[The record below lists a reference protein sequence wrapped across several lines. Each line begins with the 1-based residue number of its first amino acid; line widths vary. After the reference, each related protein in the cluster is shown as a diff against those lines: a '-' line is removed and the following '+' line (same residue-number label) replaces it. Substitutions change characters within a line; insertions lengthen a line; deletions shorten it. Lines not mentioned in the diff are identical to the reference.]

1 MEFPALV
8 YRDGGPH
15 QRPGGTF
22 DYRPVND
29 EQQLQAALAE
39 GWHRSVPEAL
49 AKKEAADVGNAAA
62 GGVRVGQI
70 VEDALGELMTSRQA
84 LEAQAE
90 QLGIRFDGRTTDRKL
105 AEAIAKAKG

>member
-1 MEFPALV
+1 MEFPTLV

-29 EQQLQAALAE
+29 KQQLQAALAE
-39 GWHRSVPEAL
+39 GWHCSVPEAI
-49 AKKEAADVGNAAA
+49 EAGRKPAPEPAAQVA
-62 GGVRVGQI
+62 PDQSPPQNSGPP
-70 VEDALGELMTSRQA
+70 DRQA
-84 LEAQAE
+84 LEAQAK

-105 AEAIAKAKG
+105 AEAIVKAQG